1 MTEKNLREEIDLA
14 NEKAIK
20 LTRELPQDNNN
31 GLVPHITQT
40 TDTHTKKLWI

>member
-1 MTEKNLREEIDLA
+1 MTEIDLA
-14 NEKAIK
+14 NEKAIR

-40 TDTHTKKLWI
+40 TDTRTEKL

>member
-31 GLVPHITQT
+31 SLVPHITQT